1 MDLEDIIL
9 NEISQTEKNKLYDI
23 THAQNIKIS
32 KWINE
37 PAKPKKNKHIDT
49 ENRIEVSRV
58 KGEVNSI
65 VTKRNHLVVS
75 IIQCKQK
82 LKYNVEVKQM
92 MP

>member
-37 PAKPKKNKHIDT
+37 PAKPNKNKHID
-49 ENRIEVSRV
+49 
-58 KGEVNSI
+58 
-65 VTKRNHLVVS
+65 
-75 IIQCKQK
+75 IIASW
-82 LKYNVEVKQM
+82 
-92 MP
+92 